1 MALGALEFLVALV
14 ALVALGALGVLEA
27 LEFLVALEALGA
39 LELLVALVA
48 SAGYLV
54 ISHRYALGA
63 LFVIVS
69 GLSPCDPLLPQ
80 LGGGSPQLGACLAP
94 SEA

>member
-1 MALGALEFLVALV
+1 MALVALVALGVLVALAVLVALEALV
-14 ALVALGALGVLEA
+14 ALVALGALG
-27 LEFLVALEALGA
+27 A
-39 LELLVALVA
+39 LELLAALVA

-54 ISHRYALGA
+54 ISHRYALGT

-69 GLSPCDPLLPQ
+69 GLSPCDPLLPR
-80 LGGGSPQLGACLAP
+80 LGGGSPQLGASLAL